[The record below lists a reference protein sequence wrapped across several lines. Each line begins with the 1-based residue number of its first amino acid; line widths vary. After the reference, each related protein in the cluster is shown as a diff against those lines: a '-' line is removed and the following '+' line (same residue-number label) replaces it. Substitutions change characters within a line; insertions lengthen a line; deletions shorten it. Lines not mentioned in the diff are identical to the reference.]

1 MLINKFLKNIN
12 SLQKKE
18 RKEYGFVLPQ
28 ILVLSIGLAIGITG
42 LLAVSIRR
50 VNTNRIALLE
60 MQAKNAAESGV
71 STVKALLNNSK
82 EGVLFYYWLAK
93 SCSLLAKNTEC
104 YQPGVGADPRIWPG
118 SPIQGIFPDLS
129 RMYWTD
135 TGGKWCDGVKGCIGR
150 QIAPKCT
157 YAGKGRVAGD
167 IPWYFYSR
175 GINKLLDRD
184 KEKVGFDIP
193 SAKTNHQQT
202 FSLIATDYVGNEV
215 NGTTGLLIEGF
226 AQPKNSPNI
235 DIASNKLRVEISVS
249 RVVTPQA
256 FGVISAG
263 ETEKDGENINGQ
275 SMYLKNFSIKG
286 DKVGT
291 IIWRKNISRVG
302 DCSKLTSM
310 VGISSRDGLPDNS
323 KGMGGLFVQPILLPE
338 KPSIKSSKGRINISS
353 TFCYPE
359 NSKIN
364 QSKCNLLAES
374 IKTFPTTERI
384 VTIDDLF
391 VYGKDGVFDIVT
403 SDKSRIKLVVRGS
416 IHVANEGLICHR
428 DKTLNAKCGSGK
440 PENLTI
446 MFEQPGQ
453 NSLPNI
459 GNLNGRQELA
469 CSADG
474 GLMLRE
480 NKNIP
485 FNSLIISN
493 TGDNSEKFSG
503 FIYGPQ
509 TTFSTTKSSA
519 PYYQKPKSTLRN
531 LVVLRGLYAFIDN
544 PDGPSYDK
552 SPRLL
557 RSPNG
562 KLIPFQVDNNN
573 VWDNYMRNKEI
584 IALGRKIGIPPTTH
598 YDNVALIW
606 DNKNNTFLL
615 WGIDLKTQNISGSN
629 ISIEGKL
636 VDPNVQGGLIQ
647 LGSNPYTLVPN
658 GNSWLSYYGIEL
670 IQNKTNLDRNFEA
683 IAWMKNFCLDN
694 QGKVNWEFNK
704 NFNKNL
710 VERFAK
716 IDFNY
721 GVPYY
726 RGQSIK
732 VWDTLRSFN

>member
-1 MLINKFLKNIN
+1 LITKIFKNKKNILRN
-12 SLQKKE
+12 NFRDS
-18 RKEYGFVLPQ
+18 GFVLPQ
-28 ILVLSIGLAIGITG
+28 ILVLSIGIAVGITG

-71 STVKALLNNSK
+71 HTVKALLNNSK

-104 YQPGVGADPRIWPG
+104 YQPGNAADPRIWPG
-118 SPIQGIFPDLS
+118 SPIQGTFPDLS

-157 YAGKGRVAGD
+157 YAGKGRIAGD
-167 IPWYFYSR
+167 IPWYFYTQ
-175 GINKLLDRD
+175 GVNKLLDRD

-202 FSLIATDYVGNEV
+202 FSLIASDYVGNEV
-215 NGTTGLLIEGF
+215 NGTTGLLIEGY
-226 AQPKNSPNI
+226 AQPKNSPQI
-235 DIASNKLRVEISVS
+235 DIASNKLRVEVSVS

-256 FGVISAG
+256 FGIISAG
-263 ETEKDGENINGQ
+263 ETEKDGELINGQ
-275 SMYLKNFSIKG
+275 SFYLNNLSIKG

-291 IIWRKNISRVG
+291 IIWRKNINRIS
-302 DCSKLTSM
+302 DCTKLTSM
-310 VGISSRDGLPDNS
+310 VGIKNRDGLPDNS

-338 KPSIKSSKGRINISS
+338 KPSIKSAKGKININS
-353 TFCYPE
+353 TFCYPG
-359 NSKIN
+359 NSKNN

-374 IKTFPTTERI
+374 IKTFPTTERT

-391 VYGKDGVFDIVT
+391 VYGKGGIFDIVT

-416 IHVANEGLICHR
+416 IHIANEGLICHR
-428 DKTLNAKCGSGK
+428 DKTSNAKCGSGK

-459 GNLNGRQELA
+459 GNVNGRQELA

-480 NKNIP
+480 NNNVP

-493 TGDNSEKFSG
+493 TGDKSEKFTG

-509 TTFSTTKSSA
+509 TTFSTTKSYA

-531 LVVLRGLYAFIDN
+531 LVIARGLYAFIDN
-544 PDGPSYDK
+544 PDGATFDK

-562 KLIPFQVDNNN
+562 KLIPFQVDKSNA
-573 VWDNYMRNKEI
+573 WDNYMKDREI
-584 IALGRKIGIPPTTH
+584 IAVGRKVSNPPANH

-606 DNKNNTFLL
+606 DKKSKIFLL
-615 WGIDLKTQNISGSN
+615 WGIDLKTQRISGSN
-629 ISIEGKL
+629 ISIEGRL
-636 VDPNVQGGLIQ
+636 VNPSVQGGLIP
-647 LGSNPYTLVPN
+647 LGTSPFTPVPN
-658 GNSWLSYYGIEL
+658 GNTWLSYYGIEL
-670 IQNKTNLDRNFEA
+670 IQNKINIERNFET

-694 QGKVNWEFNK
+694 QAKVNWEFNK
-704 NFNKNL
+704 NLNKKL

-732 VWDTLRSFN
+732 VWDTLRSFD

>member
-1 MLINKFLKNIN
+1 MINKYTKNIDN
-12 SLQKKE
+12 SLSKINKE
-18 RKEYGFVLPQ
+18 SGFVLPQ
-28 ILVLSIGLAIGITG
+28 ILILSIGLAVGITG

-60 MQAKNAAESGV
+60 IQAKNAAESGV

-104 YQPGVGADPRIWPG
+104 YQPGSGANPRIWPG
-118 SPIQGIFPDLS
+118 TPIQGIFPDLS

-135 TGGKWCDGVKGCIGR
+135 TGGKWCDGVKGCFGR

-157 YAGKGRVAGD
+157 YAGKGRQAGG
-167 IPWYFYSR
+167 IPWFAYSQ
-175 GINKLLDRD
+175 GVNKLLDRN

-193 SAKTNHQQT
+193 SVKTNHQQT
-202 FSLIATDYVGNEV
+202 FSLIASDYVGNEV
-215 NGTTGLLIEGF
+215 SGTTGLLIEGF

-256 FGVISAG
+256 FGIISAG
-263 ETEKDGENINGQ
+263 ETEKDGELINGQ
-275 SMYLKNFSIKG
+275 SMYLNNFSIKG
-286 DKVGT
+286 DKVGS
-291 IIWRKNISRVG
+291 IIWRKNINRVG

-310 VGISSRDGLPDNS
+310 VGLKSRDGLPDNS

-338 KPSIKSSKGRINISS
+338 KPSIKAAKGKINIDS
-353 TFCYPE
+353 TFCYPG
-359 NSKIN
+359 NSKNI

-403 SDKSRIKLVVRGS
+403 SDKSRVKLIVNGS

-453 NSLPNI
+453 NSLPGI
-459 GNLNGRQELA
+459 GNINGKQELA

-474 GLMLRE
+474 GLMIRE
-480 NKNIP
+480 NKNVP

-493 TGDNSEKFSG
+493 TGDTSEKLSG
-503 FIYGPQ
+503 FVYGPQ

-519 PYYQKPKSTLRN
+519 PYYQKPKPTLRN
-531 LVVLRGLYAFIDN
+531 LVIARGLYAFIDN
-544 PDGPSYDK
+544 PEGSNFDK
-552 SPRLL
+552 SPRLIK
-557 RSPNG
+557 SPNG
-562 KLIPFQVDNNN
+562 KLIPFQINNN
-573 VWDNYMRNKEI
+573 KVWDSNMQNIEI
-584 IALGRKIGIPPTTH
+584 IALGKKINIPPATH
-598 YDNVALIW
+598 YDNVALVW
-606 DNKNNTFLL
+606 NKKNKTFSL
-615 WGIDLKTQNISGSN
+615 WGMDLKTQNVSGSN
-629 ISIEGKL
+629 ISIEGRL
-636 VDPNVQGGLIQ
+636 VDPKVPGGLIP
-647 LGSNPYTLVPN
+647 LGTNPFMLVPN

-670 IQNKTNLDRNFEA
+670 IQNKTNVDRNFEM

-721 GVPYY
+721 GVPYF